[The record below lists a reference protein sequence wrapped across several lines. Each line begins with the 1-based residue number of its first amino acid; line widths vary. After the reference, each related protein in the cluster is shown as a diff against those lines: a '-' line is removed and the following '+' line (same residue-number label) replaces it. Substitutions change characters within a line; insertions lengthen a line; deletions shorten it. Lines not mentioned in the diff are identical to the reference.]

1 MTYPIT
7 VKDVECGFGEAETKK
22 LAQNEAARCAGIIM
36 QNTDVR
42 TVLSFKDT
50 ALFAK
55 HCHVITAALAKT
67 KLQPE
72 FTDEHSS

>member
-1 MTYPIT
+1 MRLR
-7 VKDVECGFGEAETKK
+7 DDAE
-22 LAQNEAARCAGIIM
+22 
-36 QNTDVR
+36 NTDVR
-42 TVLSFKDT
+42 AVLSVKDS

-67 KLQPE
+67 KLQLE